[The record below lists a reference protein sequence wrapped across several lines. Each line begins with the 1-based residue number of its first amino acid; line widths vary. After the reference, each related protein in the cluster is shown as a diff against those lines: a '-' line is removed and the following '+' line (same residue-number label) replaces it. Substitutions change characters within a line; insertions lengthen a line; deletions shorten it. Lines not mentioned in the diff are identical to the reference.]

1 VPPDAT
7 AAPGRARFSVV
18 IPAHDEATVLGRCL
32 AAFTPDLEPGEAEV
46 IVVANGCSD
55 DTADRARSV
64 GGVQVLELAGASKV
78 GALNAG
84 DAACT
89 VFPRVYLDADITV
102 SAATLRAVA
111 RALPSGRPAVAS
123 AVLDVALDG
132 RPWAVRSFYRA
143 FGQLPYARDRLVG
156 LGLYALS
163 DAGRARFGAFPDVI
177 ADDLFVSSLFGPGER
192 TVVEE
197 GSFTVQA
204 PRDLGSL
211 LRVRIRVAAGNAE
224 LTRRAGAEGAHSS
237 QAGADSAPSRP
248 TGATWA
254 TGATAG
260 STGST
265 VRSLAS
271 MCSDLRR
278 VPDVATYVLV
288 TALARWRARR
298 PAAGTW
304 LTDRSTR

>member
-1 VPPDAT
+1 MPPDTAT
-7 AAPGRARFSVV
+7 APGRAQFSVV

-32 AAFTPDLEPGEAEV
+32 GAFASDLEPGEAEV
-46 IVVANGCSD
+46 VVVANGCSD
-55 DTADRARSV
+55 DTADRARSF
-64 GGVQVLELAGASKV
+64 GGVRVLEAAEASKV

-84 DAACT
+84 DAVCT

-111 RALPSGRPAVAS
+111 RALPAGRPAVAS
-123 AVLDVALDG
+123 AVLEVALDG

-143 FGQLPYARDRLVG
+143 FERLPYARDRLVG

-163 DAGRARFGAFPDVI
+163 DAGRARFGAFPAVI

-192 TVVEE
+192 TVVED
-197 GSFTVQA
+197 GSFTVEA
-204 PRDLGSL
+204 PRDVGSL
-211 LRVRIRVAAGNAE
+211 LRVRTRVAAGNAE
-224 LTRRAGAEGAHSS
+224 LARRTGADGADSSPAGAERA
-237 QAGADSAPSRP
+237 AAA
-248 TGATWA
+248 AA
-254 TGATAG
+254 A

-298 PAAGTW
+298 PAPGTW
-304 LTDRSTR
+304 LSDRSTR